1 MATLL
6 LKKFPT
12 VPAIQPHHFPDQD
25 ITPANVSLLEPLLR
39 ANAPL
44 LSKTYVEVMPD
55 WLQAKFFEPES
66 QRNRLLIH
74 DYQKQEIQ
82 EMQTMRS
89 MEDCKLADCIKLPL
103 KSVDSFRTAL
113 EFLLENGLSIYIN
126 RFLVPLIGDWPCQFF
141 VRQVVYDQGI
151 YNLIPFIGPLH
162 ISLNARENVVLKFH
176 PLFKDL
182 YAFVFGTKRALA
194 KKPQPWRISLLL
206 EVLYGG
212 WLLIRDAILS
222 AFAGSRD
229 VQFLT
234 LLNLLDIYLPLTLS
248 IYSGIFKANKADLFY
263 HSMLRCWLMF
273 MMFQRKHY
281 DKALLIALSNME
293 YWKSIEHP
301 LANVICQSLNAF
313 DEYPVENFHSVLRAH
328 TRITDNEDLIKQA
341 AREIYA
347 RKHELH
353 NFQSSFVPPCKRNF
367 SNKSVDILKL
377 KSAEFLIHKFQ
388 DVKCPNQAKLVRV
401 PKPDQWIT
409 KWILPTVFGKDTTV
423 TNDVLPLGFLSHK
436 YAPDPLR

>member
-1 MATLL
+1 
-6 LKKFPT
+6 
-12 VPAIQPHHFPDQD
+12 
-25 ITPANVSLLEPLLR
+25 
-39 ANAPL
+39 
-44 LSKTYVEVMPD
+44 
-55 WLQAKFFEPES
+55 
-66 QRNRLLIH
+66 
-74 DYQKQEIQ
+74 
-82 EMQTMRS
+82 

-103 KSVDSFRTAL
+103 KSVDSFRSAL

-141 VRQVVYDQGI
+141 VRQVVCNQGI

-194 KKPQPWRISLLL
+194 KKPRPWRIALLL

-222 AFAGSRD
+222 AFAGSKD

-234 LLNLLDIYLPLTLS
+234 LLNLLDIYVPLTLG
-248 IYSGIFKANKADLFY
+248 IYSVIFKANKADLFY
-263 HSMLRCWLMF
+263 DSMLRCWLMF
-273 MMFQRKHY
+273 IMFRRRHY

-328 TRITDNEDLIKQA
+328 TRITDNEELIKQA
-341 AREIYA
+341 AREIDA

-353 NFQSSFVPPCKRNF
+353 TFQSSFVPPCKRNL
-367 SNKSVDILKL
+367 SSKSVDILKL
-377 KSAEFLIHKFQ
+377 KSAEFLIHRFQ
-388 DVKCPNQAKLVRV
+388 GIIKCPNQAKLVRV
-401 PKPDQWIT
+401 PKPDQRIT